1 MPNRQTLK
9 NCQSC
14 GMPLSR
20 DDGRGGTDRDG
31 ANSETYCSHCYRRGQ
46 FVMPDITV
54 HDMQKR
60 VKARLVEAG
69 TPRLLAARLIRRIPS
84 LKRWR
89 ND

>member
-1 MPNRQTLK
+1 
-9 NCQSC
+9 
-14 GMPLSR
+14 
-20 DDGRGGTDRDG
+20 
-31 ANSETYCSHCYRRGQ
+31 
-46 FVMPDITV
+46 MPDITV

>member
-1 MPNRQTLK
+1 MPNRKTLK